1 MKRKT
6 KVVVTIGPASSKE
19 KVLEKLIL
27 SGADIL
33 RFNFSHG
40 TLMFHKKTIQRVK
53 FLSGKLKKEIE
64 VLQDLQGPR
73 VRVGEIKKEE
83 IKLEKGKEV
92 VLIPSAR
99 GEEETEIP
107 ILYPNLV
114 NTVREGK
121 TVFIDEGQIALK
133 VLKIKK
139 DKVYC
144 LILEGGMVRPKK
156 GVNLPEMDVNLPAL
170 TEKDKNDLKLGV
182 RLGIDWVALSFVRTK
197 DDVTSLRGIL
207 PKERKIKIISKI
219 ETKKAV
225 ENIDGILEVS
235 DGIMVARGDLGL
247 ETPMEEVPLIQK
259 ALIRKARFWGKKVIV
274 ATHFLHSMV
283 KSWQPTRA
291 EVADVAEAVLEGA
304 DALMLSEETA
314 IGKYPIPSLKTMI
327 RIIKRVEKAILRGY
341 LW

>member
-19 KVLEKLIL
+19 EVLEKLITT
-27 SGADIL
+27 GADIL

-40 TLMFHKKTIQRVK
+40 TPESHKKTIQK
-53 FLSGKLKKEIE
+53 SNFLMGKLKKEVGI
-64 VLQDLQGPR
+64 LQDLQGPR
-73 VRVGEIKKEE
+73 VRVGEIKNDEM
-83 IKLEKGKEV
+83 KLEKGKEV
-92 VLIPSAR
+92 VLTPLPR
-99 GEEETEIP
+99 TEEENEIP
-107 ILYPNLV
+107 ILYPNLI

-121 TVFIDEGQIALK
+121 IVFIDEGQIELK

-139 DKVYC
+139 DKVCC
-144 LILEGGMVRPKK
+144 LTLEGGMVRSKK

-170 TEKDKNDLKLGV
+170 TEKDKKDLKLGV
-182 RLGIDWVALSFVRTK
+182 RLGIDWVALSFVRTR
-197 DDVTSLRGIL
+197 DDIL
-207 PKERKIKIISKI
+207 ALKKLLPEERKIKIISKI

-225 ENIDGILEVS
+225 ENIDSILEVS

-247 ETPMEEVPLIQK
+247 ETPMEEVPLIQRTLIKK
-259 ALIRKARFWGKKVIV
+259 AKFWGKKVIV

-291 EVADVAEAVLEGA
+291 EVADVAETVLEGA

-314 IGKYPIPSLKTMI
+314 IGKYPVPALKKMI
-327 RIIKRVEKAILRGY
+327 KIIKKVEGAILRGY